1 MPLSSEQASNYLG
14 PGFAWKE
21 VELSL
26 PLGLQLPQALVS
38 PTVEVWVDTT
48 GWEKGSYRLSPD
60 LQLWPCPHLWTL
72 DPPQSP
78 STTPLEPL
86 GKWTLPDAPPA
97 LLLERK

>member
-26 PLGLQLPQALVS
+26 PLGLQLPQTLVS

-48 GWEKGSYRLSPD
+48 G
-60 LQLWPCPHLWTL
+60 
-72 DPPQSP
+72 
-78 STTPLEPL
+78 
-86 GKWTLPDAPPA
+86 
-97 LLLERK
+97 